1 MNNTSRFLLITIF
14 GWLCLINSKIFAG
27 DDPDW
32 VINHGKSVKYSASTH
47 LTGFGTAPSKE
58 KDAAQIAQDNA
69 RAQLTQS
76 IVVNIKSDVIDKLE
90 EQGKNSSQYFS
101 SVTQSSTSLE
111 ISGVRTETYSKGKTV
126 YALAY
131 VSKNELVRIYKEK
144 RSGLAAQIKSVMA
157 SAEKDALEN
166 KIDDAA
172 KKYAGLFPLY
182 DELKEAT
189 TILLVAG
196 GGSASAMMIEDQ
208 NILGKTEIAMKIDQL
223 LSRSIASIDDAAR
236 AVAYQISQQVK
247 TGSSKVLVTP
257 LTYQDSKMTSPF
269 ARYFQ
274 QALET
279 QMQKFAVWDVAQQAR
294 GFVPKSSQITRDLAV
309 ASGAQNIF
317 EGSYWEQGDKI
328 KIIGRLREVGSGKI
342 LAGAEALF
350 GVQLIE
356 AAKLSYK
363 PQNFESAL
371 VDQKTFAK
379 GEIVSSDIQLEAW
392 TNKGNENLLFTEGE
406 IMKIYVRVNR
416 AAHIRIVYN
425 VADGRRALLFND
437 HFISESMA
445 NQVVEIPAE
454 FECAPPF
461 GAESLLICARLDA
474 FPSLPTYS
482 EDGIEFLSDKDPGR
496 AAMAVRGFK
505 KKDPESA
512 SIQQTETRIMITTME
527 K

>member
-1 MNNTSRFLLITIF
+1 MHLFFLLIAQV
-14 GWLCLINSKIFAG
+14 LPVLAG

-32 VINHGKSVKYSASTH
+32 VLNNGRSARYPSTTY
-47 LTGFGTAPSKE
+47 LTGYGTAPSKE
-58 KDAAQIAQDNA
+58 KDAASIAQDNA

-76 IVVNIKSDVIDKLE
+76 IVVTIKNEVIDKLE
-90 EQGKNSSQYFS
+90 EQGKKSSQYFS

-111 ISGVRTETYSKGKTV
+111 ISGVKTETYAKGKIV

-131 VSKNELVRIYKEK
+131 VSKTELVRIYTEK
-144 RSGLAAQIKSVMA
+144 RNALSAQIKNVIA
-157 SAEKDALEN
+157 SAEKDASEN
-166 KIDDAA
+166 KIDEAA
-172 KKYAGLFPLY
+172 RKYAGLFPLY

-196 GGSASAMMIEDQ
+196 GGSAASMINEDQ
-208 NILGKTEIAMKIDQL
+208 AVIGKTEIAMRIDQL
-223 LSRSIASIDDAAR
+223 LARSIASIDDAAR

-247 TGSSKVLVTP
+247 TGSTKVLVTP
-257 LTYQDSKMTSPF
+257 LIYQDSKMTSPF

-294 GFVPKSSQITRDLAV
+294 GFIPKSSQITRDLAV

-317 EGSYWEQGDKI
+317 EGSYWEQGSKI
-328 KIIGRLREVGSGKI
+328 KIIGRLREIGSGKI

-350 GVQLIE
+350 DAQLIE
-356 AAKLSYK
+356 SAKLSYK
-363 PQNFESAL
+363 PQNFEAAL
-371 VDQKTFAK
+371 TDQKAFAK
-379 GEIVSSDIQLEAW
+379 DEVISSDIQLEAW
-392 TNKGNENLLFTEGE
+392 TNKGNEHLLFTEGE

-425 VADGRRALLFND
+425 VADGKRALLFND
-437 HFISESMA
+437 HFINESMA

-461 GAESLLICARLDA
+461 GAESLIICARLDA
-474 FPSLPTYS
+474 FPTIPTYS
-482 EDGIEFLSDKDPGR
+482 EDGIEFLSDRDPGK
-496 AAMAVRGFK
+496 AAMATRGFK
-505 KKDPESA
+505 KKDPESTA
-512 SIQQTETRIMITTME
+512 VQQTETRIMITTMR